1 MKSCMICDDHVLVR
15 EALAGTVRLG
25 WPAAVI
31 TEVGDFTA
39 AWAEAARGHAMCI
52 VDLMMP
58 GAGPIEGVKGI
69 RAAAPAMPLLV
80 VTGTQDDS
88 LLLDLLDLGISGFT
102 PKTASG
108 AIIEA
113 ALRLICAGGRYL
125 PPRLAEI
132 AASRIDTG
140 AAKPVRDAGAS
151 ASATLT
157 TSGGLTDRQLSVL
170 RLVATG
176 LSNKEVAQSLDLS
189 PATVKTHLAVIQAVL
204 HAKNRTDAAQRARI
218 LNLL

>member
-25 WPAAVI
+25 WPAAAI
-31 TEVGDFTA
+31 TEVGDFTS
-39 AWAEAARGHAMCI
+39 AWAEAARGHDMCI

-58 GAGPIEGVKGI
+58 GASPIEGVKGI
-69 RAAAPAMPLLV
+69 RAAAPDMPLLV

-113 ALRLICAGGRYL
+113 ALRLIAAGGRYL

-140 AAKPVRDAGAS
+140 AAKPVRDVAASRTGA
-151 ASATLT
+151 
-157 TSGGLTDRQLSVL
+157 LTDRQLSVL

-176 LSNKEVAQSLDLS
+176 LSNKEVAQSLELS
-189 PATVKTHLAVIQAVL
+189 PATVKTHLAHIQATL
-204 HAKNRTDAAQRARI
+204 HAKNRTDAAQRARL